1 MPPTLGNPALWAL
14 AQGKVLMGLLV
25 VVRITGLM
33 ATLPGLGQER
43 IPVEIRAAIAILL
56 AVIIA
61 PVVPSPREFPSDMW
75 QLLAL
80 MVMEL
85 AAGLLLGLFVAW
97 IVEAVSF
104 AGHLMDIQMGF
115 SFVQF
120 LDPASARPTSISGS
134 ILTQLTLLFILVSGL
149 HHQMILAL
157 VESYR
162 IVPIGS
168 GMPGNPLQIVS
179 MVGLL
184 LARGLQ
190 LAFPVMLTLFFVDA
204 LEGICARFMPQLQ
217 LMQLSF
223 PLKIAV
229 GLTMLGV
236 LLREFSAWLLP
247 ILEAAPREALR
258 FLR

>member
-1 MPPTLGNPALWAL
+1 MPSTLGNPALWAL
-14 AQGKVLMGLLV
+14 TQGKVLMWLLV
-25 VVRITGLM
+25 IVRISGLM
-33 ATLPGLGQER
+33 TTLPGLGQER
-43 IPVEIRAAIAILL
+43 IPVEIRAAL
-56 AVIIA
+56 AVLFSVIIA
-61 PVVPSPREFPSDMW
+61 PVVPGPKEMPGDMW
-75 QLLAL
+75 QLLAV
-80 MVMEL
+80 MVMEF
-85 AAGLLLGLFVAW
+85 ATGMLLGLFVSW
-97 IVEAVSF
+97 IVEAVAF

-120 LDPASARPTSISGS
+120 LDPASARPSSISGS
-134 ILTQLTLLFILVSGL
+134 LLTQLTLLFILISGL

-168 GMPGNPLQIVS
+168 GMPGNPMQIVS

-204 LEGICARFMPQLQ
+204 LEGISARFMPQLQ
-217 LMQLSF
+217 LMQLVF
-223 PLKIAV
+223 PFKIAV
-229 GLTMLGV
+229 GLTVLAV
-236 LLREFSAWLLP
+236 LLRDFQAWLLP

>member
-1 MPPTLGNPALWAL
+1 MPPTLGSPALWAL
-14 AQGKVLMGLLV
+14 TQTKVLMWLLV
-25 VVRITGLM
+25 VVRISGLM

-43 IPVEIRAAIAILL
+43 IPLQIRAALTVL
-56 AVIIA
+56 VSVVIT
-61 PVVPSPREFPSDMW
+61 PVVPAPREMPSDMW
-75 QLLAL
+75 QLLAV
-80 MVMEL
+80 MVMEF
-85 AAGLLLGLFVAW
+85 ASGLLLGLFVAW
-97 IVEAVSF
+97 ILEAVAF
-104 AGHLMDIQMGF
+104 AGQLMDVQMGF

-120 LDPASARPTSISGS
+120 LDPTSAHPTSISGS
-134 ILTQLTLLFILVSGL
+134 ILTQLTLLFILISGL

-168 GMPGNPLQIVS
+168 GMPGNPMQIVS

-204 LEGICARFMPQLQ
+204 LEGISARFMPQLQ
-217 LMQLSF
+217 LMQLAF
-223 PLKIAV
+223 PFKIAV
-229 GLTMLGV
+229 GLAVLGL
-236 LLREFSAWLLP
+236 LLRQLPAWLLP
-247 ILEAAPREALR
+247 LLEAAPREALR

>member
-1 MPPTLGNPALWAL
+1 MPPTLGNPAIWAL
-14 AQGKVLMGLLV
+14 TQGKIVMWILVIVRIIGLL
-25 VVRITGLM
+25 

-43 IPVEIRAAIAILL
+43 IPLEIRAALTVLL
-56 AVIIA
+56 SVIIT
-61 PVVPSPREFPSDMW
+61 PVVPYPQEMPTDMW
-75 QLLAL
+75 QMVAV

-97 IVEAVSF
+97 IMEAVSF
-104 AGHLMDIQMGF
+104 GGHLMDIQMGF

-134 ILTQLTLLFILVSGL
+134 ILMQLTLLFILVSGL

-168 GMPGNPLQIVS
+168 GMPGNPMQIVS

-204 LEGICARFMPQLQ
+204 LEGVSARFMPQLQ

-223 PLKIAV
+223 PIKITV
-229 GLTMLGV
+229 GLTVLGFV
-236 LLREFSAWLLP
+236 LREFSAWLLP

>member
-1 MPPTLGNPALWAL
+1 MPPTLGSPAVWAL
-14 AQGKVLMGLLV
+14 AQGQVLMWLLV
-25 VVRITGLM
+25 IVRITGLM

-43 IPVEIRAAIAILL
+43 IPLQVRAALAILL
-56 AVIIA
+56 SVIITPVA
-61 PVVPSPREFPSDMW
+61 PRPREAPADMW

-97 IVEAVSF
+97 IIEAVSF
-104 AGHLMDIQMGF
+104 AGHLMDMQMGF

-120 LDPASARPTSISGS
+120 LDPATARPASISGTV
-134 ILTQLTLLFILVSGL
+134 LTQLTLLFIFISGL

-168 GMPGNPLQIVS
+168 GMPGDPMRIVS
-179 MVGLL
+179 MVGML

-190 LAFPVMLTLFFVDA
+190 LAFPVMLTLFFVDV
-204 LEGICARFMPQLQ
+204 LEGISARFMPQLQ

-223 PLKIAV
+223 PIKIAV
-229 GLTMLGV
+229 GLAVLGV
-236 LLREFSAWLLP
+236 VLREFSAWLLP

>member
-1 MPPTLGNPALWAL
+1 M
-14 AQGKVLMGLLV
+14 
-25 VVRITGLM
+25 
-33 ATLPGLGQER
+33 
-43 IPVEIRAAIAILL
+43 
-56 AVIIA
+56 
-61 PVVPSPREFPSDMW
+61 
-75 QLLAL
+75 
-80 MVMEL
+80 
-85 AAGLLLGLFVAW
+85 
-97 IVEAVSF
+97 EAVAF

-120 LDPASARPTSISGS
+120 LDPASARPTSISGAVLS
-134 ILTQLTLLFILVSGL
+134 QLTLLFILVSGL

-168 GMPGNPLQIVS
+168 GMPGNPMHIVA

-184 LARGLQ
+184 LLRGLQ
-190 LAFPVMLTLFFVDA
+190 LAFPVMLTLFFVDI
-204 LEGICARFMPQLQ
+204 LEGISARFMPQLQ

-223 PLKIAV
+223 PIKIAV
-229 GLTMLGV
+229 GLAVLGV
-236 LLREFSAWLLP
+236 VLREFQAWLLP

>member
-1 MPPTLGNPALWAL
+1 VPPTLGDPALWAL
-14 AQGKVLMGLLV
+14 AQGKVLMWILVMVRLTGLL
-25 VVRITGLM
+25 
-33 ATLPGLGQER
+33 ATLPGLGQDR
-43 IPVEIRAAIAILL
+43 LPLQVRASLAILL
-56 AVIIA
+56 SVVIT
-61 PVVPSPREFPSDMW
+61 PVVPKPAGAPTDMW

-85 AAGLLLGLFVAW
+85 AAGLLLGLFVSW
-97 IVEAVSF
+97 IMEAVAF

-120 LDPASARPTSISGS
+120 LDPATARPASVSGS
-134 ILTQLTLLFILVSGL
+134 ILAQLTLLFILVSGL

-162 IVPIGS
+162 IVPIGA
-168 GMPGNPLQIVS
+168 GMPGEPLRLVA

-190 LAFPVMLTLFFVDA
+190 LAFPVMLTLFFVDV
-204 LEGICARFMPQLQ
+204 LEGISARFMPQLQ

-223 PLKIAV
+223 PIKISV
-229 GLTMLGV
+229 GLAVLGV
-236 LLREFSAWLLP
+236 VLREFSAWLLP

>member
-1 MPPTLGNPALWAL
+1 MPPVLGSPALWTL
-14 AQGKVLMGLLV
+14 AQGKVLLWLLV

-43 IPVEIRAAIAILL
+43 IPVQIRAALVLL
-56 AVIIA
+56 LTVIIA
-61 PVVPSPREFPSDMW
+61 PVVPAPKAAPTDMW
-75 QLLAL
+75 QLVAV
-80 MVMEL
+80 MVMEM
-85 AAGLLLGLFVAW
+85 ASGLLLGLFLAW
-97 IVEAVSF
+97 ILEAVAF

-134 ILTQLTLLFILVSGL
+134 VLMQLTLLFILVSGM

-168 GMPGNPLQIVS
+168 GMPGNPMQIVS
-179 MVGLL
+179 MVGQLL
-184 LARGLQ
+184 GRGLQ
-190 LAFPVMLTLFFVDA
+190 LAFPVMLTLFFVDV
-204 LEGICARFMPQLQ
+204 LEGISARFMPQLQ
-217 LMQLSF
+217 LMQLAF
-223 PLKIAV
+223 PIKIAI
-229 GLTMLGV
+229 GLAVLGV
-236 LLREFSAWLLP
+236 VLREFAAWLLP
-247 ILEAAPREALR
+247 MLEAAPREALR